1 MEFMAQSQSA
11 TYSLNNT
18 KDFESLFKEWFYSL
32 SNYAYKLLLD
42 KSSAEDAV
50 QQVFSKLWE
59 KRADIQVDSSIKSY
73 LYRATYNTCMNE
85 IRRNKKLTSIE
96 DKQESTSSY
105 RADADARSNDLER
118 KIKEGLNNLPEKC
131 RAIFVL
137 SRYENLKYKEIAA
150 MLDISIKTVEN
161 QMGKALKM
169 MRVHLKEFI
178 SVVFTLLMIK

>member
-1 MEFMAQSQSA
+1 MEFMVQGQSE
-11 TYSLNNT
+11 TYSLNNP
-18 KDFESLFKEWFYSL
+18 KVFESLFKEWFQSL

-42 KSSAEDAV
+42 KGSAEDAV

-59 KRADIQVDSSIKSY
+59 KRTQIAIDSSIKSY

-85 IRRNKKLTSIE
+85 IGRNKKLFSLDE
-96 DKQESTSSY
+96 KQEKISSFN
-105 RADADARSNDLER
+105 ADADARSHDLER
-118 KIKEGLNNLPEKC
+118 KIKEGLNSLPEKC

-178 SVVFTLLMIK
+178 SLVLTFLLIK